1 MKQRLYKTIF
11 LCAALLAGGCAYALF
26 VQFTDWGIPCLFHTL
41 TGLQCPGCGVSRM
54 LLSLLQ
60 LDFAAAWHYHPLL
73 LCLLPAGL
81 FLGAQAAVSYVRL
94 GCVPQRRWRTVCI
107 WSMIVLLLIFGIIR
121 NL

>member
-1 MKQRLYKTIF
+1 
-11 LCAALLAGGCAYALF
+11 
-26 VQFTDWGIPCLFHTL
+26 
-41 TGLQCPGCGVSRM
+41 M
-54 LLSLLQ
+54 LLSLLR

-81 FLGAQAAVSYVRL
+81 FLSVQAAVFYVRL
-94 GCVPQRRWRTVCI
+94 GYVPRRRWRTVCI